1 MIDFR
6 YHLVSIA
13 SIFLALAVGIVLGAG
28 PLKGTIGDTLASE
41 VTRLRDDANNLRADL
56 STAEAQAAAREEILI
71 ELRPRAVSGLL
82 TGQSVSMLVLPG
94 AADSAVA
101 EVRLSLLEAG
111 ASVSTLTSL
120 DPSFTSGDPPNAADR
135 TAAAAELREA
145 FASDLPVGA
154 SAEEVITVAL
164 GWALASKP
172 PAGDTEDGSS
182 GPQTDSPTDT
192 PVDPGTDGD
201 SSNSGS
207 ESAGDAGTGAG
218 TGAEPGTGAGDGSAS
233 DGADVSDD
241 LTPGVN
247 PDQQPGGLQADALG
261 RQILDILAA
270 HGLLSHASDG
280 LLGDSDGIVVVAPE
294 ADEVAAE
301 DVTGWTDL
309 IASLNEET
317 AITVVGAV
325 GVDVVL
331 ESNLIATIRDDGAL
345 SGGISTID
353 NIDSP
358 IGRVAVP
365 FVVGAEVTGSTGHYG
380 DLDSA
385 AQTFPAV
392 PVAER

>member
-172 PAGDTEDGSS
+172 PDRDTEDGSS

-358 IGRVAVP
+358 IGHVAVP